1 MGTVTSLNSTQA
13 WRMDLS
19 GGATIDPLSGQI
31 HLTPANFMT
40 TGEPGVFSTLTVE
53 TTIEAGGAVD
63 VGGDLAVTGA
73 VEVGESVTCDGL
85 TITGMTAGLVVAD
98 LGVTI
103 NGGGLVV
110 AGGRTSIV
118 TDVYP
123 DNTAAILGGLTPG
136 QFYRTATGV
145 VMTVFTP

>member
-1 MGTVTSLNSTQA
+1 MGTVSTLNSTQA

-19 GGATIDPLSGQI
+19 GGADIDPLSGQI

-40 TGEPGVFSTLTVE
+40 TDEPGAFTSLTVV
-53 TTIEAGGAVD
+53 TTIEAGGDVA

-73 VEVGESVTCDGL
+73 IEVGESVTCDGL
-85 TITGMTAGLVVAD
+85 TVTGTTAGLVVAD

-103 NGGGLVV
+103 NGGGLIV

-123 DNTAAILGGLTPG
+123 DNAAAIGGGLTPG
-136 QFYRTATGV
+136 QCYRTATGV